1 MKLLSY
7 ITWLFQN
14 NKCFWCQKS
23 EHFFCRQCNDNLK
36 LYKPYCYVCKKES
49 SNFLVHKD
57 CQIRFPL
64 EQVIVLTR
72 YRNTGIKKL
81 LRHAKYYW
89 KHEAYRDVI
98 FQNLDFFQKHL
109 DSDRKNVFIPVPMH
123 YFRRWKRG
131 YNQSEYIA
139 KNLWNICQIP
149 VKNNFLKKIKYT
161 KQQSHLSKIE
171 RAKNLSWVFFIR
183 NNIVDK
189 NSTIYLIDDIISTGS
204 TILEIAKLLHIN
216 GYKNIRVICLASD

>member
-49 SNFLVHKD
+49 SNFLVHKE

-81 LRHAKYYW
+81 LRHAKYYGRYKAY
-89 KHEAYRDVI
+89 KHIIY
-98 FQNLDFFQKHL
+98 QNLDFFQEYI
-109 DSDRKNVFIPVPMH
+109 DPNNSIFIPVPMN
-123 YFRRWKRG
+123 FMRRWKRG
-131 YNQSEYIA
+131 YNQSCEIA
-139 KNLWNICQIP
+139 QNLSQICWIP
-149 VKNNFLKKIKYT
+149 VENKFINRIKNNP
-161 KQQSHLSKIE
+161 QQSHLSRKD
-171 RAKNLSWVFFIR
+171 RATNLSGAFSLGSKLVDKSKTIY
-183 NNIVDK
+183 IVD
-189 NSTIYLIDDIISTGS
+189 DVISTGA
-204 TILEIAKLLHIN
+204 TVLEITKLLREN
-216 GYKNIRVICLASD
+216 GYKKVRVIALASD